1 MDFRALG
8 PIEAQHDGRVL
19 AIGGARQ
26 KALLPLLLIK
36 SPEVVSRDTL
46 IEKLWRGDPAPIEVP
61 QIPVTPLANPGCCWS
76 RRVLTEE
83 MWARAHAPAFA

>member
-36 SPEVVSRDTL
+36 SPEVVSRDAL
-46 IEKLWRGDPAPIEVP
+46 IEELWRGDPAPIEVP
-61 QIPVTPLANPGCCWS
+61 PDPGDLAG
-76 RRVLTEE
+76 
-83 MWARAHAPAFA
+83 